1 MALVLSVAELVDTG
15 RDEAFKRKQS
25 HVWHQ
30 VTRRR
35 QEIRRVRGT
44 YDIDFALEPC
54 ATAPSATL

>member
-1 MALVLSVAELVDTG
+1 MDTG

-35 QEIRRVRGT
+35 QEIRRVRGA
-44 YDIDFALEPC
+44 YDIDFALEPY